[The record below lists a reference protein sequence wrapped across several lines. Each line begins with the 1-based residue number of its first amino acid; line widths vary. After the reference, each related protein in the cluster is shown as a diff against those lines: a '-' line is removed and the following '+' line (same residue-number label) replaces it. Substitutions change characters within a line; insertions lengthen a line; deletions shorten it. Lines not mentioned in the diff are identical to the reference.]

1 MKVVL
6 FTPRSGSTY
15 TAKKLAQEH
24 NLSYAGEIFYSGP
37 WHGEP
42 PDLDELYS
50 NYHDILLNGLDQ
62 YKDAVIKITPQQI
75 RNICRYKSHRHRGIV
90 DTMFFRMLKPH
101 TSTFYFCIRENLC
114 KQWKSLYAMMM
125 LIPEGINAHDEWE
138 GSKYIPQDKI
148 ILEQSKNIIKA
159 DLVTMSNYYS
169 KISDEKKQLLVY
181 EDWQDKN
188 DKYSRGL
195 EFEFDVFDS
204 DDDLK
209 LSNYFKF

>member
-1 MKVVL
+1 
-6 FTPRSGSTY
+6 
-15 TAKKLAQEH
+15 
-24 NLSYAGEIFYSGP
+24 
-37 WHGEP
+37 
-42 PDLDELYS
+42 
-50 NYHDILLNGLDQ
+50 
-62 YKDAVIKITPQQI
+62 
-75 RNICRYKSHRHRGIV
+75 
-90 DTMFFRMLKPH
+90 
-101 TSTFYFCIRENLC
+101 
-114 KQWKSLYAMMM
+114 MMM

-138 GSKYIPQDKI
+138 GIKYIPQDKI

-159 DLVTMSNYYS
+159 DLVTMSIYYS

-209 LSNYFKF
+209 LSN

>member
-24 NLSYAGEIFYSGP
+24 DLSYAGEIFYSGP
-37 WHGEP
+37 WDEEP
-42 PDLDELYS
+42 PDFDKLYS
-50 NYHDILLNGLDQ
+50 NYFDILLNGLDQ
-62 YKDAVIKITPQQI
+62 YKDTVIKITPQQI
-75 RNICRYKSHRHRGIV
+75 RNICKHRGMP

-125 LIPEGINAHDEWE
+125 LIPTGIDAHTEWE
-138 GSKYIPQDKI
+138 GNKYIPQDKI

-159 DLVTMSNYYS
+159 DLVTLSAQYS
-169 KISDEKKQLLVY
+169 KLPEDRKQLLIY
-181 EDWQDKN
+181 EDWANKS

-195 EFEFDVFDS
+195 DFEFDIFDS

-209 LSNYFKF
+209 LSNYFNF